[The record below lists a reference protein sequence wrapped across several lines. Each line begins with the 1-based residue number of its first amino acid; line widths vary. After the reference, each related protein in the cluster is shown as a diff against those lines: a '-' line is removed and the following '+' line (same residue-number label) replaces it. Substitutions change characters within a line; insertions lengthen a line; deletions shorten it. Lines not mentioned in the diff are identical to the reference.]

1 MNHHLSYQRAN
12 LLETL
17 CMYSWI
23 NFLQF
28 SGMSVAQTA
37 TLESYFDIQMIDFK
51 YFFFFLKYSWII

>member
-17 CMYSWI
+17 CMYPWI

-51 YFFFFLKYSWII
+51 